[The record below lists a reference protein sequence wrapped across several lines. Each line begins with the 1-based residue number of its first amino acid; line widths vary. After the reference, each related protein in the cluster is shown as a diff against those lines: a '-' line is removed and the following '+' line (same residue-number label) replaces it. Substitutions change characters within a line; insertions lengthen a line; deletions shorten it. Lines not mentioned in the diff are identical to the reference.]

1 MEQVSTHSKTTRF
14 ANLAS
19 WQARLVLA
27 VFAMFIVWGIVCCD
41 KSSRSQQVISNTNRA
56 DVQLYRSIVRR
67 VHTGEGYY
75 EVVGSEL
82 RARNYAT
89 RPFFNWRLPTL
100 ALFLGKLTTPE
111 IGKWTLTALASVTLV
126 AWLLILTKEHGFHT
140 TLLGGWILLG
150 TLVSCFTDEA
160 FLFHELWAGV
170 LIALSIAAHA
180 RNRAL
185 SVALGLLALSIRE
198 LSLPFALVMLIIAY
212 REKHHREAIAWLL
225 GIVAF
230 FLYLTV
236 HATTVSTFFIDADRA
251 NATWLQFGGLSFVLT
266 TTKWTLL
273 TFVSPWWIDVFLLPL
288 AFIGLAGWWG
298 PVGTRVALTM
308 GLYTLAWLIVGRSDN
323 YYWGLM
329 CAPLIPLG
337 LLHAPR
343 SVAELLRT
351 AVGTRK

>member
-1 MEQVSTHSKTTRF
+1 MD
-14 ANLAS
+14 ANS
-19 WQARLVLA
+19 P
-27 VFAMFIVWGIVCCD
+27 GNCD
-41 KSSRSQQVISNTNRA
+41 A
-56 DVQLYRSIVRR
+56 C
-67 VHTGEGYY
+67 
-75 EVVGSEL
+75 
-82 RARNYAT
+82 
-89 RPFFNWRLPTL
+89 
-100 ALFLGKLTTPE
+100 
-111 IGKWTLTALASVTLV
+111 
-126 AWLLILTKEHGFHT
+126 WLLILTNEQGFCT

-198 LSLPFALVMLIIAY
+198 LSLPFAIVMLIIAY
-212 REKHHREAIAWLL
+212 REKHRREAIAWLL

-288 AFIGLAGWWG
+288 AFIGLAGSCRHTCG
-298 PVGTRVALTM
+298 PDH
-308 GLYTLAWLIVGRSDN
+308 GLIHP
-323 YYWGLM
+323 GLDD
-329 CAPLIPLG
+329 CGSLG
-337 LLHAPR
+337 QLLLGIDVRPADPT
-343 SVAELLRT
+343 RT
-351 AVGTRK
+351 ASCSPSRGRPAADSRWHQEIVLCKTPFPTFGYPLF

>member
-1 MEQVSTHSKTTRF
+1 MEQVSTHSKPTRF
-14 ANLAS
+14 VNLSS

-27 VFAMFIVWGIVCCD
+27 IFAILIVWGIVCCD
-41 KSSRSQQVISNTNRA
+41 KSSRSQQSISNTSRS
-56 DVQLYRSIVRR
+56 DLQLYRSIVQH
-67 VHTGEGYY
+67 VHAGEGYY

-100 ALFLGKLTTPE
+100 ALFLGNLPTPE
-111 IGKWTLTALASVTLV
+111 IGKWALIALASVTLI
-126 AWLLILTKEHGFHT
+126 AWLLIVTKEHGFLT

-150 TLVSCFTDEA
+150 TLISCFADDA

-185 SVALGLLALSIRE
+185 SVALGLLALFIRE
-198 LSLPFALVMLIIAY
+198 LSLPFTLVMLVIAY
-212 REKHHREAIAWLL
+212 KEKRRPEAIAWLL

-236 HATTVSTFFIDADRA
+236 HARTVSTFLVDADRA
-251 NATWLQFGGLSFVLT
+251 NATWLQLGGFSFVLAT
-266 TTKWTLL
+266 SKWTLL

-288 AFIGLAGWWG
+288 AFIGLAGWRG

-308 GLYTLAWLIVGRSDN
+308 GLYTLAWMIVGRSDN

-329 CAPLIPLG
+329 YAPLIPLG

-343 SVAELLRT
+343 AVADLLRT
-351 AVGTRK
+351 AAGTRK